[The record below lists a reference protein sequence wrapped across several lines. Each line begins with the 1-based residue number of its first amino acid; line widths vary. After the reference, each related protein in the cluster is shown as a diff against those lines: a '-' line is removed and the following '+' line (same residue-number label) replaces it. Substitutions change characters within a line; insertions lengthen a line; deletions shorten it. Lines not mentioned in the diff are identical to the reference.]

1 MERAGKLTKWDKT
14 FTSGEKLEDVIQ
26 QIVGKCNRVVNE
38 SMPIVDARLDNGA
51 RVNAVIRP
59 VALDGPILTIR
70 RFPDTPITME
80 KLIALGSLPSECA
93 EFLAALVRAR
103 YSMVIGGGTG
113 SGKTTFLGA
122 LSNYIPPDER
132 LITIEDNAELKIQGI
147 ANLVR
152 LEAKMAN
159 MEGAASIT
167 IRDLIKT
174 ALRMRPDR
182 IIVGEVRGGEAVDM
196 LQALNTGHDG
206 SLSTAHA
213 NSASDMLSRLE
224 TMTLMG
230 VDLPLEAIRRQIA
243 SGVDILIHLG
253 RMRDKSRKVL
263 EITEICG
270 FENHEIKTRTLYRW
284 QEGKGLVQTAELL
297 NREKLDT
304 GRSDHMK
311 QSYEE
316 YRFSMTEIL
325 KYLVQGLFAVWW
337 RWITFSIRIS
347 WLMFLALPVT
357 VFFLKWKKKGLIRE
371 RKKNLNYQFKD
382 ALNALSVAVQAGY
395 SVENAVMACS
405 RDLERLYPQEADIV
419 REFHY
424 METQLKVSVPVEELF
439 MSFGDRSGIE
449 DIENFAAVFYTAKRT
464 GGDMNRIIQTSSRML
479 GDKIDVRR
487 EIETTLAAKK
497 AEQMIMSLMPAGIIL
512 YLKMT
517 SPGFLEVLYGNPFGI
532 LAMSLCLGIYGL
544 SYWLGRRIVDIEV

>member
-1 MERAGKLTKWDKT
+1 
-14 FTSGEKLEDVIQ
+14 
-26 QIVGKCNRVVNE
+26 
-38 SMPIVDARLDNGA
+38 
-51 RVNAVIRP
+51 
-59 VALDGPILTIR
+59 
-70 RFPDTPITME
+70 
-80 KLIALGSLPSECA
+80 
-93 EFLAALVRAR
+93 
-103 YSMVIGGGTG
+103 
-113 SGKTTFLGA
+113 
-122 LSNYIPPDER
+122 
-132 LITIEDNAELKIQGI
+132 
-147 ANLVR
+147 
-152 LEAKMAN
+152 
-159 MEGAASIT
+159 
-167 IRDLIKT
+167 
-174 ALRMRPDR
+174 
-182 IIVGEVRGGEAVDM
+182 
-196 LQALNTGHDG
+196 
-206 SLSTAHA
+206 
-213 NSASDMLSRLE
+213 
-224 TMTLMG
+224 
-230 VDLPLEAIRRQIA
+230 
-243 SGVDILIHLG
+243 
-253 RMRDKSRKVL
+253 
-263 EITEICG
+263 
-270 FENHEIKTRTLYRW
+270 
-284 QEGKGLVQTAELL
+284 
-297 NREKLDT
+297 
-304 GRSDHMK
+304 MK

-316 YRFSMTEIL
+316 YRFSVTEIL
-325 KYLVQGLFAVWW
+325 KYLVQGLLLCGAVDYL
-337 RWITFSIRIS
+337 FYQNP

-405 RDLERLYPQEADIV
+405 RDLERLYPQETDIV

-424 METQLKVSVPVEELF
+424 METQLKVSVPVEELL

-479 GDKIDVRR
+479 GDKIDVRK

>member
-1 MERAGKLTKWDKT
+1 MSRELFQELRTLLMERLDLVRELSDEEILEEIDDLILGRMREYCLSLKEKVELRQELFHSVRKLDVLQELIEDETVTEIMVNGPDAIFVERAGKLKKWEKT

-59 VALDGPILTIR
+59 VALNGPILTIR

-80 KLIALGSLPSECA
+80 KLIALGSLPVECA
-93 EFLAALVRAR
+93 EFLAALVKAR

-122 LSNYIPPDER
+122 LSNYIPSDER
-132 LITIEDNAELKIQGI
+132 VITIEDNAELKIQGI

-159 MEGAASIT
+159 MEGASSIT

-284 QEGKGLVQTAELL
+284 REGKGLVQTAGLL
-297 NREKLDT
+297 NREKL
-304 GRSDHMK
+304 
-311 QSYEE
+311 
-316 YRFSMTEIL
+316 
-325 KYLVQGLFAVWW
+325 
-337 RWITFSIRIS
+337 IR
-347 WLMFLALPVT
+347 AGVT
-357 VFFLKWKKKGLIRE
+357 I
-371 RKKNLNYQFKD
+371 
-382 ALNALSVAVQAGY
+382 
-395 SVENAVMACS
+395 
-405 RDLERLYPQEADIV
+405 
-419 REFHY
+419 
-424 METQLKVSVPVEELF
+424 
-439 MSFGDRSGIE
+439 
-449 DIENFAAVFYTAKRT
+449 
-464 GGDMNRIIQTSSRML
+464 
-479 GDKIDVRR
+479 
-487 EIETTLAAKK
+487 
-497 AEQMIMSLMPAGIIL
+497 
-512 YLKMT
+512 
-517 SPGFLEVLYGNPFGI
+517 
-532 LAMSLCLGIYGL
+532 
-544 SYWLGRRIVDIEV
+544 